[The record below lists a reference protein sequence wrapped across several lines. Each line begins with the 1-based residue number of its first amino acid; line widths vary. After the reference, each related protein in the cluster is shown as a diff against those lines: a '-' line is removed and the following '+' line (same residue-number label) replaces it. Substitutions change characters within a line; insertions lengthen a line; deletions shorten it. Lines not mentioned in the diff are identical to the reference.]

1 MSILNEDLSVRYVA
15 IGDSFTEG
23 VGDPD
28 SSRPNDVR
36 GWADRVA
43 EQFMLADP
51 EALYANLAIRGRL
64 LDQILDEQV
73 EAALDLK
80 PNLVSFYGGGN
91 DILRPSTNLDQL
103 MERKGKA
110 FAAFRDEGVEV
121 FTFTGMDVRDF
132 NAFKSTRP
140 KTAIYNEL
148 LREIADDNGV
158 HIVDFWRMR
167 EFANPVYFA
176 PDRLHLN
183 TRGHRKMARSVLD
196 VLSDRTITPEENPAT
211 MPVEIQTERLT
222 RMQKA
227 RDDARWA
234 REFVVPWVGRR
245 LRGTSSGDGLSPKYP
260 ELTRFEVSEDGQKI
274 L

>member
-1 MSILNEDLSVRYVA
+1 MSILKSDLSIRYVA

-23 VGDPD
+23 VGDAD
-28 SSRPNDVR
+28 ENRPNGVR

-51 EALYANLAIRGRL
+51 QALYANLAIRGRL
-64 LDQILDEQV
+64 LDQIIDEQV
-73 EAALDLK
+73 EAALDLQ
-80 PNLVSFYGGGN
+80 PNLMSFYGGGN
-91 DILRPSTNLDQL
+91 DILRPNSNIDRLL
-103 MERKGKA
+103 ERKGRA
-110 FAAFRDEGVEV
+110 FAALRDADIEV

-140 KTAIYNEL
+140 KTALYNEL
-148 LREIADDNGV
+148 LREVAEENGV
-158 HIVDFWRMR
+158 KIIDFWRMR
-167 EFANPVYFA
+167 EFANPLYFA

-183 TRGHRKMARSVLD
+183 TRGHIKMARRILD
-196 VLSDRTITPEENPAT
+196 VLSDYSSHDFTDRPAT
-211 MPVEIQTERLT
+211 EPLEILGARLT
-222 RMQKA
+222 RMQKI

-260 ELTRFEVSEDGQKI
+260 ELTRFEEED
-274 L
+274 

>member
-1 MSILNEDLSVRYVA
+1 MSILNNELSIRYVA

-23 VGDPD
+23 VGDID
-28 SSRPNDVR
+28 ADRPNGVR

-43 EQFMLADP
+43 EQFMLADS
-51 EALYANLAIRGRL
+51 EVLYANLAIRGRL
-64 LDQILDEQV
+64 LDQIIDEQV
-73 EAALDLK
+73 QAAIDLK
-80 PNLVSFYGGGN
+80 PNLISFYGGGN

-103 MERKGKA
+103 LERKGKA
-110 FAAFRDEGVEV
+110 FAALRAEGIEV

-140 KTAIYNEL
+140 KTALYNEL
-148 LREIADDNGV
+148 LREVADENGV

-167 EFANPVYFA
+167 EFAHPVYFA

-183 TRGHRKMARSVLD
+183 TRGHIKMARKVLD
-196 VLSDRTITPEENPAT
+196 VLSDQSVSLEPDALT
-211 MPVEIQTERLT
+211 MPLDILNARPT
-222 RMQKA
+222 RMQKV

-245 LRGTSSGDGLSPKYP
+245 IRGTSSGDGISPKYP
-260 ELTRFEVSEDGQKI
+260 ELTRFEVEQ
-274 L
+274 

>member
-1 MSILNEDLSVRYVA
+1 MSVLNSEQSIRYVA

-23 VGDPD
+23 VGDID
-28 SSRPNDVR
+28 ANRPNGVR

-43 EQFMLADP
+43 EQFMLADSA
-51 EALYANLAIRGRL
+51 ALYANLAIRGRL
-64 LDQILDEQV
+64 LDQIIDEQV
-73 EAALDLK
+73 ETAIDLK

-91 DILRPSTNLDQL
+91 DILRPNSNLDQL

-110 FAAFRDEGVEV
+110 FGALRSEGIEV

-140 KTAIYNEL
+140 KTALYNEL
-148 LREIADDNGV
+148 LREIAEDSGV

-167 EFANPVYFA
+167 EFANSAYFA

-183 TRGHRKMARSVLD
+183 TRGHVKMARRVLD
-196 VLSDRTITPEENPAT
+196 TLSDQSKAAEPDALTTPL
-211 MPVEIQTERLT
+211 EILNARPT
-222 RMQKA
+222 RMQKV

-260 ELTRFEVSEDGQKI
+260 ELTRFEAEK
-274 L
+274 